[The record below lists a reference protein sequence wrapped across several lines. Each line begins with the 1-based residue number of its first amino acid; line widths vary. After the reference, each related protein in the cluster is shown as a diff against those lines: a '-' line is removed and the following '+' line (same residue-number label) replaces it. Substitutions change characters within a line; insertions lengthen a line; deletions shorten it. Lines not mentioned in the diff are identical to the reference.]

1 VGRWGRVTDIS
12 FDLNNLSHTIP
23 DDLDFLLVG
32 PGGRNLEFWSD
43 AGGGTDIVNGDFTI
57 RDSGASFLPDT
68 TAIASGTYKPTDY
81 NSTGGSELAN
91 NWGLS
96 PSITINHPGAVGT
109 ATFASAFG
117 GVWLDNS
124 TWTLY
129 VRDDAGGDVGSLGNW
144 GFTITY
150 NIIAKTDDF
159 NGDSTG
165 DILWRNDSGQV
176 YFWNMN
182 GSAIDSE
189 GGVAHAVVPNDWH
202 IQGTGDFDADSRSDI
217 LWRHDSGQT
226 YIWEMNGLNVKAEGA
241 IAHAAVGTDWQIQGT
256 GDFDA
261 DNKSDILW
269 RHDSGQVYIWEM
281 NGLGVKA
288 EGGVAHAAVP
298 NDWRI
303 ERIGD
308 FNNDAKGDILWRH
321 DSGQVYIWEMDGLG
335 ILAEGSVAHAAVPN
349 DWQIQGLGDFN
360 NDGRSDILWRHDS
373 GQVYGWVGDQSG
385 RCCATRP
392 GFERLA
398 HFQSAQF
405 RLTHL
410 DKLTKLR
417 IADLSPTV
425 PPSQSVYRVSA
436 LGIPGFRFAHPG
448 YSLR

>member
-1 VGRWGRVTDIS
+1 MATGTYSFLDASGTLTLADSPATESRSFTVGVIGRWARVTDIS
-12 FDLNNLSHTIP
+12 FDLNNLSHTLP
-23 DDLDFLLVG
+23 DDLDFLLLG

-57 RDSGASFLPDT
+57 RDSGASLLPDA
-68 TAIASGTYKPTDY
+68 TALASGTYRPTDY
-81 NSTGGSELAN
+81 MSSPGSVELAPA
-91 NWGLS
+91 WGLAS
-96 PSITINHPGAVGT
+96 SLTISHPATSGT

-117 GVWLDNS
+117 GVWIDHS

-129 VRDDAGGDVGSLGNW
+129 VRDDTGSEVGSLGSW

-150 NIIAKTDDF
+150 NIIVKTDDF
-159 NGDSTG
+159 NGDSNG

-189 GGVAHAVVPNDWH
+189 GGVAHAPVPTDWH
-202 IQGTGDFDADSRSDI
+202 IQGSGDFDGDQRSDI

-226 YIWEMNGLNVKAEGA
+226 YIWEMNGLNVKAEGT

-261 DNKSDILW
+261 DGKSDILW

-288 EGGVAHAAVP
+288 EGGVAHAAVG
-298 NDWRI
+298 NDWHI

-308 FNNDAKGDILWRH
+308 FNNDAKSDILWRH

-335 ILAEGSVAHAAVPN
+335 IKAEGGVAHAPVGN
-349 DWQIQGLGDFN
+349 DWHVEDIGDFN
-360 NDGRSDILWRHDS
+360 DDGSSDIIWRHDS
-373 GQVYGWVGDQSG
+373 GAVYVWQMD
-385 RCCATRP
+385 
-392 GFERLA
+392 GFGIKAEGG
-398 HFQSAQF
+398 
-405 RLTHL
+405 
-410 DKLTKLR
+410 
-417 IADLSPTV
+417 V
-425 PPSQSVYRVSA
+425 PHAPVSSDWH
-436 LGIPGFRFAHPG
+436 IF
-448 YSLR
+448 SS

>member
-1 VGRWGRVTDIS
+1 MATGTFSGSPAGGTLTLADSPATESRSFTLGVLGRWGRVTDIS

-57 RDSGASFLPDT
+57 RDSGASLLPDT
-68 TAIASGTYKPTDY
+68 TVIASGTYKPTDY
-81 NSTGGSELAN
+81 ASTGGSELAN

-117 GVWLDNS
+117 GVWIDNS

-150 NIIAKTDDF
+150 DIIAKTDDF

-176 YFWNMN
+176 YFWNMD

-189 GGVAHAVVPNDWH
+189 GGVAHAPVPTDWH

-226 YIWEMNGLNVKAEGA
+226 YIWEMDGLNVKAEGT
-241 IAHAAVGTDWQIQGT
+241 IVHAAVGNDWQIQGT
-256 GDFDA
+256 GDFDGDA
-261 DNKSDILW
+261 KSDILW

-281 NGLGVKA
+281 NGPQRQSGRDHRACCGWQRLADPRPRRLQQRRQQRHSMAPRQRAGLHLADGWVGDQ
-288 EGGVAHAAVP
+288 GGGRRGACPGYQRLACPGH
-298 NDWRI
+298 R
-303 ERIGD
+303 RLQQRRQKRHSM
-308 FNNDAKGDILWRH
+308 AKR
-321 DSGQVYIWEMDGLG
+321 QRRGLC
-335 ILAEGSVAHAAVPN
+335 
-349 DWQIQGLGDFN
+349 LGDE
-360 NDGRSDILWRHDS
+360 
-373 GQVYGWVGDQSG
+373 WVGDQSG
-385 RCCATRP
+385 GWRAARR
-392 GFERLA
+392 GF
-398 HFQSAQF
+398 
-405 RLTHL
+405 
-410 DKLTKLR
+410 
-417 IADLSPTV
+417 
-425 PPSQSVYRVSA
+425 
-436 LGIPGFRFAHPG
+436 
-448 YSLR
+448 